1 MTRTDIDKAEHASN
15 TRSALMAAMAV
26 ILLVSA
32 VIGVGDEASSMRPWL
47 RHGIWGLMVG
57 LWLVILATGGWLN
70 LKGSI
75 RSVMNDEVSLANRS
89 KALQTGFWTAALLG
103 LSLYFASLRWEFS
116 VREALRILLD
126 GALAVTLL
134 RYAWLERR

>member
-1 MTRTDIDKAEHASN
+1 
-15 TRSALMAAMAV
+15 
-26 ILLVSA
+26 
-32 VIGVGDEASSMRPWL
+32 
-47 RHGIWGLMVG
+47 
-57 LWLVILATGGWLN
+57 
-70 LKGSI
+70 
-75 RSVMNDEVSLANRS
+75 MNDEVSLANRS